1 MVRFLTGPEAADL
14 VPDGATVALLGNG
27 GGVLEPKTLYGSIEA
42 RFLATGRPNGLT
54 LYHCAGIGD
63 KGAEGLNRFAHEGMT
78 TRVVGGHWGWSPRM
92 QQLAI
97 EGRIEA
103 YNLPQGVIASQY
115 RELAAKRPGL
125 ITKTGLGTFVD
136 PRVDGGKLN
145 GRSTEDL
152 VEVIELGG
160 EEWLHY
166 LPKPV
171 DVGLIRATTADER
184 GNLSYE
190 EEATYLEALA
200 IAQAVHNNGGVVIA
214 QVKYRAEGGSL
225 HPQLVRIP
233 GYLVD
238 VVVVEPEQWQTS
250 QGPYDPSLSG
260 AARKPLAA
268 VKAMP
273 LGQRKVIAR
282 RAARFVEPGS
292 VINLGFG
299 MPDGVAAVAA
309 EEGWLPTL
317 TMTIEQGI
325 SGGMPA
331 GGDIFGVAYN
341 AEVFLDA
348 PAQFDFY
355 SGHGLDL
362 TCLGLAQADQHG
374 NVNVS
379 KFGTTIAGSGGFI
392 DISQSAR
399 TCVFCGTF
407 TAGGL
412 VTEVADGALRIVTE
426 GRARKFV
433 PQVEHI
439 TFSGDYAR
447 QSGQLVWYVTER
459 AVFRLG
465 ESGLVL
471 VEVAPGV
478 DLERDVLALMDFTP
492 EVAADLRLMDERI
505 FLP

>member
-1 MVRFLTGPEAADL
+1 MVSFLTGAEAVAL
-14 VPDGATVALLGNG
+14 IPDGATVALLGNG
-27 GGVLEPKTLYGSIEA
+27 GGVLEPKTLYRCVEE
-42 RFLATGRPNGLT
+42 RFLGTGSPTGLT
-54 LYHCAGIGD
+54 VYHCAGIGD
-63 KGAEGLNRFAHEGMT
+63 KADEGLNRFAHEGLT
-78 TRVVGGHWGWSPRM
+78 RRVVGGHWGWSPRM

-145 GRSTEDL
+145 HRTTEDL
-152 VEVIELGG
+152 VEVVELGG

-184 GNLSYE
+184 GNLTFE

-200 IAQAVHNNGGVVIA
+200 IAQAVHNNGGTVIA
-214 QVKYRAEGGSL
+214 QVKYRAEAGAL
-225 HPQLVRIP
+225 HPQLVRVP

-238 VVVVEPEQWQTS
+238 VVVVEPGQWQTS
-250 QGPYDPSLSG
+250 QGPYDPALSG
-260 AARKPLAA
+260 AHRKHLGRVEP
-268 VKAMP
+268 MP

-299 MPDGVAAVAA
+299 MPDGVASVAA
-309 EEGWLPTL
+309 EEGWLTTL
-317 TMTIEQGI
+317 TMTIEQGL

-341 AEVFLDA
+341 ADVFLDA

-379 KFGTTIAGSGGFI
+379 KFGTTIAGCGGFI

-412 VTEVADGALRIVTE
+412 ATEVGDGKLRIVTE

-439 TFSGDYAR
+439 TFSGDFAR
-447 QSGQLVWYVTER
+447 TSGQAVWYVTER

-465 ESGLVL
+465 EQGLVL
-471 VEVAPGV
+471 VEVAPGIDV
-478 DLERDVLALMDFTP
+478 ERDVLALMDFVP
-492 EVAADLRLMDERI
+492 QVSDDLTTMDERI
-505 FLP
+505 FQP